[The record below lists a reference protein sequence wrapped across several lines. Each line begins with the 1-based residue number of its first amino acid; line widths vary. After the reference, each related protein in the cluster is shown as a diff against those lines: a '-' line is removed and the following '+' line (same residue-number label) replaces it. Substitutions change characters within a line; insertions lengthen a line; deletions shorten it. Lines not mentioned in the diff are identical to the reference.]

1 MADWVD
7 GRDGLAVGLV
17 PLQHLM
23 TEISVLLDWTAARGR
38 AHLGPE
44 LGFIGRSADHR
55 ELR

>member
-1 MADWVD
+1 MD